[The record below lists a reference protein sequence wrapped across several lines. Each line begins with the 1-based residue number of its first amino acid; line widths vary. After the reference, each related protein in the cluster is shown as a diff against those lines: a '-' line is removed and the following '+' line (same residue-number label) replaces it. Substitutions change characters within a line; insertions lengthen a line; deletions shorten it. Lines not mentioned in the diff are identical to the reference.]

1 MTIPPEPWDAPAA
14 AEGVVTGA
22 GAVPLV
28 GSDEPQAARRI
39 ETAAPAAR
47 ADGFISINTDMD
59 LVGFNVVSRV
69 VTMNSNPHLS
79 GRVTAGYS
87 NPQTGKND
95 LADRSASAPTG
106 DHRVAR
112 RPIDLRMGATTMVMI
127 RPSAGNALTLR
138 VSLQRVPGTLGKL
151 TSALGAAG
159 ALVDTVDIIEQTD
172 DVIVRQIQVETRGN
186 AHGLEVV
193 AAARTVAGVE
203 LLTVS
208 DRVFD
213 RHLGGKIEVTPKF
226 PVLTR
231 DDLSMAYTPGVG
243 RVCTAISEKRDLVWD
258 FTIKSNAVAVL
269 TDGTAVLG
277 LGDIGPEAAMPVME
291 GKAMLF
297 KQLANVDA
305 YPICVATSGVEE
317 LVALGK
323 AIAPGFGGINL
334 EDVAAPVCFEVERR
348 LQEELDIPVFH
359 DDQHGTAIVS
369 LAALYGAATVV
380 GKRLED
386 LNVVFLGMG
395 AAGVACIKLW
405 QHAGVGNF
413 IGVDSKGIVSVD
425 RTDLN
430 EQKRSIAETSNPQG
444 RKGGLEEALVGADV
458 FVGVSGPNLVKPEW
472 VATMAKDAIVFAMA
486 NPIPEIM
493 PEEMPDNVAVV
504 ATGRSDY
511 ANQINNVLVFP
522 GLFRGLLDS
531 RARSV
536 DMSMK
541 VAAARALADI
551 VAQDGASSDFI
562 VPSIF
567 DARVVPAVAKAVQ
580 KAAASAGLASVPLAA
595 RAALI

>member
-1 MTIPPEPWDAPAA
+1 
-14 AEGVVTGA
+14 
-22 GAVPLV
+22 
-28 GSDEPQAARRI
+28 
-39 ETAAPAAR
+39 
-47 ADGFISINTDMD
+47 
-59 LVGFNVVSRV
+59 
-69 VTMNSNPHLS
+69 
-79 GRVTAGYS
+79 
-87 NPQTGKND
+87 
-95 LADRSASAPTG
+95 
-106 DHRVAR
+106 
-112 RPIDLRMGATTMVMI
+112 MVMI
-127 RPSAGNALTLR
+127 RPSAGNTLTLR

-159 ALVDTVDIIEQTD
+159 ALLDTIDIVEHQED
-172 DVIVRQIQVETRGN
+172 FIVRQIQVQTRGES
-186 AHGLEVV
+186 HGLEVV
-193 AAARTVAGVE
+193 EAAKSVPGVE
-203 LLTVS
+203 LLSVS

-213 RHLGGKIEVTPKF
+213 RHRGGKIEVTAKF

-243 RVCTAISEKRDLVWD
+243 RVCTAISEDTELVWD
-258 FTIKSNAVAVL
+258 YTIKSNSVAVL
-269 TDGTAVLG
+269 SDGTAVLG
-277 LGDIGPEAAMPVME
+277 LGNIGPEGAMPVME

-305 YPICVATSGVEE
+305 YPICVRTSGVEE
-317 LVALGK
+317 LVAVGK

-369 LAALYGAATVV
+369 LAALYGACEVV

-405 QHAGVGNF
+405 QHAGVGHF
-413 IGVDSKGIVSVD
+413 IGVDRNGIVHPD

-430 EQKRSIAETSNPQG
+430 EQKRSIAETSNSEG
-444 RKGGLEEALVGADV
+444 RRGGLAEALVGADV
-458 FVGVSGPNLVKPEW
+458 FVGVSGPGLVKPDW
-472 VATMAKDAIVFAMA
+472 VAAMAKDAIVFAMA

-541 VAAARALADI
+541 VAAARAIADI
-551 VAQDGASSDFI
+551 VAEDGASSDFI

-567 DARVVPAVAKAVQ
+567 DTRVVPAVARAVQ
-580 KAAASAGLASVPLAA
+580 KAAASAGLGSTSAQAKAA
-595 RAALI
+595 HI

>member
-1 MTIPPEPWDAPAA
+1 
-14 AEGVVTGA
+14 
-22 GAVPLV
+22 
-28 GSDEPQAARRI
+28 
-39 ETAAPAAR
+39 
-47 ADGFISINTDMD
+47 
-59 LVGFNVVSRV
+59 
-69 VTMNSNPHLS
+69 
-79 GRVTAGYS
+79 
-87 NPQTGKND
+87 
-95 LADRSASAPTG
+95 
-106 DHRVAR
+106 
-112 RPIDLRMGATTMVMI
+112 MVMI
-127 RPSAGNALTLR
+127 RPSAGNTLTLR
-138 VSLQRVPGTLGKL
+138 VSLQRVPGTLGRL

-159 ALVDTVDIIEQTD
+159 ALVDTIDIVEHLD
-172 DVIVRQIQVETRGN
+172 DFIVRQIQVETRGEL
-186 AHGLEVV
+186 HGLEVV
-193 AAARTVAGVE
+193 EAAKSVPGVE

-213 RHLGGKIEVTPKF
+213 RHRGGKIEVTPKF
-226 PVLTR
+226 SVLTR

-243 RVCTAISEKRDLVWD
+243 RVCTAISEQPDLVWD
-258 FTIKSNAVAVL
+258 YTIKSNSVAVL
-269 TDGTAVLG
+269 SDGTAVLG
-277 LGDIGPEAAMPVME
+277 LGDLGPEGAMPVME

-305 YPICVATSGVEE
+305 YPVCVRTSGVEE
-317 LVALGK
+317 LVAFGK

-369 LAALYGAATVV
+369 LAALYGAAEVV

-405 QHAGVGNF
+405 QHAGVGHF
-413 IGVDSKGIVSVD
+413 IGVDRKGIVHQD

-430 EQKRSIAETSNPQG
+430 EQKRSIAETTNPEG
-444 RKGGLEEALVGADV
+444 RRGGLAEALVGADV
-458 FVGVSGPNLVKPEW
+458 FVGVSGPGLVNPAW

-541 VAAARALADI
+541 VAAARAIADI
-551 VAQDGASSDFI
+551 VAEDGASPDFI

-580 KAAASAGLASVPLAA
+580 KAAAAAGLGSAFAPTKT
-595 RAALI
+595 ALI

>member
-1 MTIPPEPWDAPAA
+1 
-14 AEGVVTGA
+14 
-22 GAVPLV
+22 
-28 GSDEPQAARRI
+28 
-39 ETAAPAAR
+39 
-47 ADGFISINTDMD
+47 
-59 LVGFNVVSRV
+59 
-69 VTMNSNPHLS
+69 
-79 GRVTAGYS
+79 
-87 NPQTGKND
+87 
-95 LADRSASAPTG
+95 
-106 DHRVAR
+106 
-112 RPIDLRMGATTMVMI
+112 MVMI
-127 RPSAGNALTLR
+127 RPSAGNTLTLR
-138 VSLQRVPGTLGKL
+138 VSLVRVPGTLGKL

-159 ALVDTVDIIEQTD
+159 ALVDTIDIIQHQG
-172 DVIVRQIQVETRGN
+172 DVIIRQIQVETRGE
-186 AHGLEVV
+186 AHGLQVV
-193 AAARTVAGVE
+193 AAAKSVAGVE
-203 LLTVS
+203 LLSAS
-208 DRVFD
+208 DRVFG
-213 RHLGGKIEVTPKF
+213 RHRGGKIEVTPQF

-243 RVCTAISEKRDLVWD
+243 RVSTAISENPDLVWD
-258 FTIKSNAVAVL
+258 YTIKSNSVAIL

-277 LGDIGPEAAMPVME
+277 LGDLGPEGAMPVME

-305 YPICVATSGVEE
+305 YPICVRTSGVEE
-317 LVALGK
+317 LVAVGK

-395 AAGVACIKLW
+395 AAGVACLKLW
-405 QHAGVGNF
+405 QHAGVGHF
-413 IGVDSKGIVSVD
+413 IGVDRKGIVTPD

-430 EQKRSIAETSNPQG
+430 DQTRSIAETTNPEG
-444 RKGGLEEALVGADV
+444 RRGGLKEALVGADV
-458 FVGVSGPNLVKPEW
+458 LVGVSGPGLVKPEW

-493 PEEMPDNVAVV
+493 PEEMPDNVSVV

-541 VAAARALADI
+541 VAAARAIADI
-551 VAQDGASSDFI
+551 VAEHGATPDFI

-580 KAAASAGLASVPLAA
+580 KAAAEAGLGSASGPTKT
-595 RAALI
+595 ALM

>member
-1 MTIPPEPWDAPAA
+1 VTI
-14 AEGVVTGA
+14 
-22 GAVPLV
+22 
-28 GSDEPQAARRI
+28 
-39 ETAAPAAR
+39 
-47 ADGFISINTDMD
+47 
-59 LVGFNVVSRV
+59 
-69 VTMNSNPHLS
+69 H
-79 GRVTAGYS
+79 
-87 NPQTGKND
+87 
-95 LADRSASAPTG
+95 
-106 DHRVAR
+106 
-112 RPIDLRMGATTMVMI
+112 
-127 RPSAGNALTLR
+127 PSAGNTLTLR

-159 ALVDTVDIIEQTD
+159 ALLDAIDIIEHQG
-172 DVIVRQIQVETRGN
+172 DVIVRQIQVETRGE
-186 AHGLEVV
+186 AHGREVV
-193 AAARTVAGVE
+193 EAARAVSGVE
-203 LLTVS
+203 LLSVS

-213 RHLGGKIEVTPKF
+213 RHRGGKIEVTPKF
-226 PVLTR
+226 AVLTR

-243 RVCTAISEKRDLVWD
+243 RVCTAIAEEPELVWNY
-258 FTIKSNAVAVL
+258 TVKSNSVAVL

-305 YPICVATSGVEE
+305 YPICVRTSGVEE
-317 LVALGK
+317 LVAVGK

-348 LQEELDIPVFH
+348 LQDELDIPVFH

-369 LAALYGAATVV
+369 LSALYGAAEVV

-395 AAGVACIKLW
+395 AAGVACVKLW
-405 QHAGVGNF
+405 QYAGVGHF
-413 IGVDSKGIVSVD
+413 IGVDRHGIVSRD

-430 EQKRSIAETSNPQG
+430 PEKRSIAESTNSED
-444 RKGGLEEALVGADV
+444 RRGGLAEALVGADV
-458 FVGVSGPNLVKPEW
+458 LVGVSGPGLVKPEW
-472 VATMAKDAIVFAMA
+472 VATMAQNAIVFAMA

-541 VAAARALADI
+541 VAAARALAAI
-551 VAQDGASSDFI
+551 VAEDGASRDYI

-567 DARVVPAVAKAVQ
+567 DARVVPAVAREVQ
-580 KAAASAGLASVPLAA
+580 KAAASAGLVTAPSLVKTAH
-595 RAALI
+595 I

>member
-1 MTIPPEPWDAPAA
+1 MQHMVTI
-14 AEGVVTGA
+14 
-22 GAVPLV
+22 
-28 GSDEPQAARRI
+28 
-39 ETAAPAAR
+39 
-47 ADGFISINTDMD
+47 
-59 LVGFNVVSRV
+59 
-69 VTMNSNPHLS
+69 H
-79 GRVTAGYS
+79 
-87 NPQTGKND
+87 
-95 LADRSASAPTG
+95 
-106 DHRVAR
+106 
-112 RPIDLRMGATTMVMI
+112 
-127 RPSAGNALTLR
+127 PSAGNMLTLR
-138 VSLQRVPGTLGKL
+138 VSLQRIPGTLGRL

-159 ALVDTVDIIEQTD
+159 ALFDAIDIVDHKD
-172 DVIVRQIQVETRGN
+172 DVIIRQIQVQTRGEE
-186 AHGLEVV
+186 HGLEVV
-193 AAARTVAGVE
+193 AAARAVSGVE
-203 LLTVS
+203 LLSVS

-213 RHLGGKIEVTPKF
+213 RHIGGKIEVTPKYA
-226 PVLTR
+226 VLTR

-243 RVCTAISEKRDLVWD
+243 RVCTAIAEKPELVWD
-258 FTIKSNAVAVL
+258 YTIKSNAVAVL

-305 YPICVATSGVEE
+305 YPICVSTSGVEE
-317 LVALGK
+317 LVAVGK

-369 LAALYGAATVV
+369 LAALYGAAEVV
-380 GKRLED
+380 GKKLEE
-386 LNVVFLGMG
+386 LHVVYLGMG

-413 IGVDSKGIVSVD
+413 IGVDSKGIVSPD

-430 EQKRSIAETSNPQG
+430 EQKRSIAETSNPEG
-444 RKGGLEEALVGADV
+444 RRGGLEEALVGADV
-458 FVGVSGPNLVKPEW
+458 FVGVSGPDLVQPEW
-472 VATMAKDAIVFAMA
+472 VATMADNAIVFAMA

-522 GLFRGLLDS
+522 GMFRGLLDS

-551 VAQDGASSDFI
+551 VAEDGASRDYI

-567 DARVVPAVAKAVQ
+567 DTRVVPAVARAVQ
-580 KAAASAGLASVPLAA
+580 EAAAAAGLTTASESVKIAT
-595 RAALI
+595 I

>member
-1 MTIPPEPWDAPAA
+1 
-14 AEGVVTGA
+14 
-22 GAVPLV
+22 
-28 GSDEPQAARRI
+28 
-39 ETAAPAAR
+39 
-47 ADGFISINTDMD
+47 
-59 LVGFNVVSRV
+59 
-69 VTMNSNPHLS
+69 
-79 GRVTAGYS
+79 
-87 NPQTGKND
+87 
-95 LADRSASAPTG
+95 
-106 DHRVAR
+106 
-112 RPIDLRMGATTMVMI
+112 MVMI
-127 RPSAGNALTLR
+127 QPSAGNMLTLR

-159 ALVDTVDIIEQTD
+159 GLLDAIDIIEHQPHS
-172 DVIVRQIQVETRGN
+172 IVRQIQVETRGE

-193 AAARTVAGVE
+193 AAARAVEGVQ
-203 LLTVS
+203 LLSVS

-213 RHLGGKIEVTPKF
+213 RHIGGKIEVTPKF
-226 PVLTR
+226 AVLTR

-243 RVCTAISEKRDLVWD
+243 RVCTAIAETPELVWD
-258 FTIKSNAVAVL
+258 YTIKSNSVAVL

-305 YPICVATSGVEE
+305 YPVCVRTSGVEE
-317 LVALGK
+317 LVAIGK

-348 LQEELDIPVFH
+348 LQDELDIPVFH

-369 LAALYGAATVV
+369 LAALYGAAEVV
-380 GKRLED
+380 GKKLED

-395 AAGVACIKLW
+395 AAGVACVKLW
-405 QHAGVGNF
+405 QYAGVGNF
-413 IGVDSKGIVSVD
+413 IGVDRKGIVSKD

-430 EQKRSIAETSNPQG
+430 PEKRSIAETTNSED
-444 RKGGLEEALVGADV
+444 RRGGLKEALVGADV
-458 FVGVSGPNLVKPEW
+458 LVGVSGPGLVKPEW
-472 VATMAKDAIVFAMA
+472 VATMAKNAIVFAMA

-541 VAAARALADI
+541 VAASRALADI
-551 VAQDGASSDFI
+551 VAEDRASRDYI
-562 VPSIF
+562 IPSIF
-567 DARVVPAVAKAVQ
+567 DARVVPAVSRAVQ
-580 KAAASAGLASVPLAA
+580 DAAAAAGLVTVTESVKPSHLS
-595 RAALI
+595 

>member
-1 MTIPPEPWDAPAA
+1 
-14 AEGVVTGA
+14 
-22 GAVPLV
+22 
-28 GSDEPQAARRI
+28 
-39 ETAAPAAR
+39 
-47 ADGFISINTDMD
+47 
-59 LVGFNVVSRV
+59 
-69 VTMNSNPHLS
+69 
-79 GRVTAGYS
+79 
-87 NPQTGKND
+87 
-95 LADRSASAPTG
+95 
-106 DHRVAR
+106 
-112 RPIDLRMGATTMVMI
+112 MVMI
-127 RPSAGNALTLR
+127 RPSAGNTLTMR
-138 VSLQRVPGTLGKL
+138 VSLQRVPGMLGKL
-151 TSALGAAG
+151 TSALGSAG
-159 ALVDTVDIIEQTD
+159 ALVDTVDIVEHQGD
-172 DVIVRQIQVETRGN
+172 LIVRQIQVETRGE
-186 AHGLEVV
+186 AHGLEVIE
-193 AAARTVAGVE
+193 AAKSIDGVE
-203 LLTVS
+203 LLSVS

-213 RHLGGKIEVTPKF
+213 RHRGGKIEITPKF

-243 RVCTAISEKRDLVWD
+243 RVCTAIAEEPELVWD
-258 FTIKSNAVAVL
+258 YTVKSNAVAVL
-269 TDGTAVLG
+269 TDGTAILG
-277 LGDIGPEAAMPVME
+277 LGDLGPEAAMPVME

-297 KQLANVDA
+297 KQLAGVDA
-305 YPICVATSGVEE
+305 YPICVRTSGVEE
-317 LVALGK
+317 LVAVGK

-369 LAALYGAATVV
+369 LAALIGAAGVV

-413 IGVDSKGIVSVD
+413 IGVDRKGIVHTD

-444 RKGGLEEALVGADV
+444 RRGGLKEALVGADV
-458 FVGVSGPNLVKPEW
+458 FVGVSGPGLVKPEW

-486 NPIPEIM
+486 NTIPEIM

-541 VAAARALADI
+541 VAAARAIADI
-551 VAQDGASSDFI
+551 VAQDGASPEFI

-580 KAAASAGLASVPLAA
+580 QAAAEAGLGSAA
-595 RAALI
+595 RPSKTALI

>member
-1 MTIPPEPWDAPAA
+1 
-14 AEGVVTGA
+14 
-22 GAVPLV
+22 
-28 GSDEPQAARRI
+28 
-39 ETAAPAAR
+39 
-47 ADGFISINTDMD
+47 
-59 LVGFNVVSRV
+59 
-69 VTMNSNPHLS
+69 
-79 GRVTAGYS
+79 
-87 NPQTGKND
+87 
-95 LADRSASAPTG
+95 
-106 DHRVAR
+106 
-112 RPIDLRMGATTMVMI
+112 MVMI
-127 RPSAGNALTLR
+127 RPSAGNTLTLR

-151 TSALGAAG
+151 TSALGSAG
-159 ALVDTVDIIEQTD
+159 ALLDAIDIVEHQD
-172 DVIVRQIQVETRGN
+172 DVIVRQIQVETRGE

-193 AAARTVAGVE
+193 AAAKSVPGVE
-203 LLTVS
+203 LLSVS

-213 RHLGGKIEVTPKF
+213 RHRGGKIEVTPKF

-231 DDLSMAYTPGVG
+231 DDLAMAYTPGVG
-243 RVCTAISEKRDLVWD
+243 RVCTAIAEDPDLVWD
-258 FTIKSNAVAVL
+258 YTVKSNSVAVL
-269 TDGTAVLG
+269 SDGTAVLG
-277 LGDIGPEAAMPVME
+277 LGNLGPEGAMPVME

-305 YPICVATSGVEE
+305 YPICVRTSGVEE
-317 LVALGK
+317 LVAVGK

-369 LAALYGAATVV
+369 LAALYGASEVV

-395 AAGVACIKLW
+395 AAGIACIKLW

-413 IGVDSKGIVSVD
+413 IGVARHGIVHPD

-430 EQKRSIAETSNPQG
+430 EQKRSIAETSNREG
-444 RKGGLEEALVGADV
+444 RRGGLEEALVGADV
-458 FVGVSGPNLVKPEW
+458 FVGVSGPGLVKPEW
-472 VATMAKDAIVFAMA
+472 VAKMAKDAIVFAMA

-541 VAAARALADI
+541 VAAARAIADI

-567 DARVVPAVAKAVQ
+567 DARVVPAVARAVQ
-580 KAAASAGLASVPLAA
+580 KAAASAGLGSASAQSKTA
-595 RAALI
+595 HI